1 MKDAPTPG
9 YVTLNNMVS
18 NLRGGRYEIPDF
30 QRDFE
35 WEPWDINELM
45 KSIFRDYYIG
55 NLLLWKGKD
64 DNFDALS
71 CEPIYGFAGKRE
83 RTHIVLDGQQRLTA
97 MHYAFVAPDKPA
109 PKRQN
114 RFLYFIRVDRFMED
128 DYDKAFEYDWT
139 RRGIN
144 LLQNRTEQFK
154 RHLFPLSVVGAP
166 GWGTSNWVQ
175 DYANYW
181 SAAAAE
187 AEGAGAEEAEHHA
200 VKAKGFSEYLEG
212 LINQYNVAYIELNS
226 DIALDKVC
234 DIFTQINS
242 RGIGL
247 DVFDLINALL
257 RPKGLRLRQELWR
270 EAAPRLDFVE
280 SGRVNV
286 YVLQVMSILR
296 QAYCSPKYLYYLIPG
311 TPRQVRGT
319 DGVISP
325 EVLIS
330 NTDEFEQSWRQAV
343 NALEEAVNLLKSPQE
358 FGAIAYRFLPYSSI
372 LPAFAALQAE
382 VGKLSPFLKLSAQRK
397 IRYWYWASVFNNRY
411 SGSVESTTARD
422 YLDMKEWFTDDDAEP
437 RLIADFRQTF
447 RNLSLTGEVRRGT
460 SVYNGIFNL
469 LILNGA
475 RDWITGKVPQPGD
488 LDDHHIV
495 PKSRGSEFA
504 LRTPI
509 DSILNRSPLTSETNQ
524 WISNRLPNEY
534 LPQLIEENGEL
545 EVHSILESHL
555 ISQQAFNI
563 LIRPDFTPSDYDEF
577 CAERQRTMLSAI
589 ESLLIK
595 ERLDLSPRDRELDTG
610 IERVELELRRTIAQR
625 LNYNVNSLP
634 SHVQQRVKE
643 RLQVDMAKNPALD
656 SDHYGTLIGQLEYV
670 DMRELQDTITN
681 RTLWPVFQD
690 IFSNKELLDQRFQQL
705 AALRNSIRHSRT
717 VDEITRKDGEA
728 AILWFEQVQIRHSG

>member
-9 YVTLNNMVS
+9 YVTLNNMVN
-18 NLRGGRYEIPDF
+18 NLRSGKYEIPDF

-35 WEPWDINELM
+35 WQPWDINELI

-64 DNFDALS
+64 SDFDVLS
-71 CEPIYGFAGKRE
+71 CEPIYGFAGNGE

-97 MHYAFVAPDKPA
+97 MYYAFVAPEKSVPR
-109 PKRQN
+109 RQN
-114 RFLYFIRVDRFMED
+114 RYLYFIRVDRFMED
-128 DYDKAFEYDWT
+128 DNDEAFVYDWT
-139 RRGIN
+139 RRGTN
-144 LLQNRTEQFK
+144 LLQDQTEQY
-154 RHLFPLSVVGAP
+154 RTHMFPLAIVGAP
-166 GWGTSNWVQ
+166 GWAIPNWVQ
-175 DYANYW
+175 GYVRYW
-181 SAAAAE
+181 SNVAANG
-187 AEGAGAEEAEHHA
+187 EGADAEEAGHHA
-200 VKAKGFSEYLEG
+200 ENAKGFSRYLED
-212 LINQYNVAYIELNS
+212 LTQQYNVAYIELDS
-226 DIALDKVC
+226 DIAIEKVC
-234 DIFTQINS
+234 EIFTQINS
-242 RGIGL
+242 RGVGL

-270 EAAPRLDFVE
+270 EAAPRLEFIE
-280 SGRVNV
+280 SGRMNV
-286 YVLQVMSILR
+286 YVLQVMSILK
-296 QAYCSPKYLYYLIPG
+296 QAYCSPKYLYFLLPG
-311 TPRQVRGT
+311 ATRHVRGS
-319 DGVISP
+319 DGAIRP
-325 EVLIS
+325 EVLIAS
-330 NTDEFEQSWRQAV
+330 TNEFEKHWH
-343 NALEEAVNLLKSPQE
+343 EAVDALTDAIDLLKSPQE
-358 FGAIAYRFLPYSSI
+358 FGAIAFRFLPYPSI
-372 LPAFAALQAE
+372 LPALASLEAE
-382 VGKLSPFLKLSAQRK
+382 AKKLSPFLKLGAQRK
-397 IRYWYWASVFNNRY
+397 IRFWYWASVFNNRY

-422 YLDMKEWFTDDDAEP
+422 YLDVKEWFNDENAEP

-447 RNLSLTGEVRRGT
+447 RNLSLIGEVRRGT

-469 LILNGA
+469 LTLNGA
-475 RDWITGKVPQPGD
+475 RDWITGNVPQASD

-504 LRTPI
+504 LRTQI

-524 WISNRLPNEY
+524 WIGNRLPNEY

-555 ISQQAFNI
+555 ISQQAFHI
-563 LIRPDFTPSDYDEF
+563 LMRPDFTPSDYDEF

-656 SDHYGTLIGQLEYV
+656 SDHYGTLTGQLEYV
-670 DMRELQDTITN
+670 DLRELQDIITN
-681 RTLWPVFQD
+681 RTLWTLFQD
-690 IFSNKELLDQRFQQL
+690 IFSNKELLDQRFHQL

-728 AILWFEQVQIRHSG
+728 AILWFEQVQNRHSG